1 MTTQFRHRPSLSSLS
16 PASILVT
23 SKQYYF
29 LHTRLLEATPHDV
42 GGSTL
47 TFDTLLS
54 VLHEVSLTSFSPSKD
69 VPLKARRASSVLRIE
84 IALLLHSLSYPGF
97 FPLSLDDG
105 YLEIEEMFLGLP

>member
-47 TFDTLLS
+47 TFDTLLA
-54 VLHEVSLTSFSPSKD
+54 VLPEVSLTSSPPQKTY
-69 VPLKARRASSVLRIE
+69 PLKLEEPPVSSELKSPFSFILFPILASSR
-84 IALLLHSLSYPGF
+84 YPWTTAT
-97 FPLSLDDG
+97 
-105 YLEIEEMFLGLP
+105 